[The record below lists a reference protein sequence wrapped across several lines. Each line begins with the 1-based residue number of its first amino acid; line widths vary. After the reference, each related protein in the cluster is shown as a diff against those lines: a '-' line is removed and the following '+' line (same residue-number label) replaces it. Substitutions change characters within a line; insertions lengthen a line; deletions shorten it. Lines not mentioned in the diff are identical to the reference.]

1 MVQKRSLLYAVAFA
15 MAFLM
20 MGTTAWAD
28 IVAVTGLSGLVYR
41 VPGNCPTLTGC
52 TGGVGDAG
60 NLVGGFQE
68 GSITASDV
76 NFFATGTDTLKNF
89 ANFDGGVYTS
99 LNLTVAYA
107 SGGPGLDGFGGEQ
120 NLTMSGPAGC
130 PGTFQTAFP
139 CYSTDV
145 ELTGTANFIN
155 GQTYTLTHD
164 DGAIM
169 TIGSTTFV
177 NSPHPTSSL
186 ASTFIYTG
194 TSGSASFAI
203 SYMATNGN
211 PEKLELETTPL
222 ATPDGGMTLML
233 LGGALVGLETL
244 RRKFRV

>member
-1 MVQKRSLLYAVAFA
+1 

-28 IVAVTGLSGLVYR
+28 IVAVTSLSGNVWR
-41 VPGNCPTLTGC
+41 TPGNCTQLAGC
-52 TGGVGDAG
+52 TTLGFVGDAG
-60 NLVGGFQE
+60 NLTGGVLEGTVGIG
-68 GSITASDV
+68 TATGV
-76 NFFATGTDTLKNF
+76 NFLATGADTLKTFVNF
-89 ANFDGGVYTS
+89 GGAVYTS
-99 LNLTVAYA
+99 NLLNL
-107 SGGPGLDGFGGEQ
+107 PLDGAGLNGAGGEQ
-120 NLTMSGPAGC
+120 NVSMSGC
-130 PGTFQTAFP
+130 PGVDTNLFP
-139 CYSTDV
+139 CYSTDIQF
-145 ELTGTANFIN
+145 TGTANFIN

-177 NSPHPTSSL
+177 NSPHPTSSA